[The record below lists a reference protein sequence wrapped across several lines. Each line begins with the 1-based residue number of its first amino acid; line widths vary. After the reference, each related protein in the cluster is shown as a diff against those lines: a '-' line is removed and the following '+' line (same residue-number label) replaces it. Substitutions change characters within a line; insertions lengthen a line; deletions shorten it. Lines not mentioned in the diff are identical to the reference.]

1 MDDKTQGSD
10 AGDRTFAGG
19 GGNPELT
26 QPSAGRPDDAERTL
40 PGSAPATPAPTPPA
54 LDATLANAART
65 LPGPAPQAVPK
76 GAAEAKPSGAK
87 VSAGAPRSAL
97 ADGQVIGGRFVVQK
111 ELGAGGM
118 GAVYAVKDTKIE
130 GRSVA
135 LKVLLPKYSRNT
147 QFRNLFFQEVR
158 AAQNFVSEHI
168 CQVRDTG
175 ETDDGRLYFTMDMV
189 EGESLRALLDRE
201 KLLGPRHAL
210 EIARQMLL
218 GLQSGHEKGYVHR
231 DVKPSNVMLA
241 ARIAKTDTNP
251 YGIGVRL
258 LDFGIAGIASEID
271 VGSRAGTVMYMSPEQ
286 AAGERLDPRSDLFA
300 VGVVLFEM
308 LSGRRP
314 FEGNTTQTLV
324 DSVMSTNLAERLDDV
339 PNLAKPLRALLE
351 KALQKDR
358 NRRFQSAGEFA
369 QAIVKS
375 SAYKLPVQVPAW
387 TWAVVAGAVGVAGFA
402 SFKAS
407 SAAGEVK
414 GLERELA
421 AVDARVV
428 DATTKAREEAS
439 SARQR
444 EVDEWKGKYDKELE
458 ARQAAEGTAKVA
470 RAERDAAKDALTEK
484 QNQLKDLEGQLERE
498 SQAKSLAETDV
509 RTNAQRIQELEK
521 TVAQLKEASA
531 ENDRTSKPEARLARS
546 FDELS
551 KVVESGFGESAQR
564 LIESDE
570 NVKALAADVLLA
582 DFLRALVQATA
593 LVETHKRSVDSGGK
607 PHLGAL
613 LEAETALL
621 KASERLV
628 AMEANPGTW
637 AKFQF
642 SGQTARERLAEG
654 QRLVSDLTAKID
666 AQQAASLRDVQAS
679 WTALQAKSPLADSAA
694 YFEHLEHYGSPEQ
707 LTESVQ
713 RLRTELVAQAQDGDV
728 LKPAPLAKA
737 TALPEWVRRIDAA
750 GLAGTAVTSDVRLFE
765 FGRRW
770 YDDDFTNDAFDWTKV
785 QLERPTA
792 PTSDWRQVL
801 RLQHALAQPGSAYP
815 TKKRGRFVLRELDSS
830 GKASW
835 IEGLDATP
843 ESEAA
848 ARNSWRITL
857 QTFNAEGRKD
867 QSGHELRMRRVD
879 ASVQSDD
886 GVQIYLDLRARDAGQ
901 RVEPL
906 PTLATVDVPAAVLA
920 SQELRTFR
928 SAWEEAPLGLCL
940 LVDTDNGQRKRW
952 FSPEFGLVREELAG
966 TRTRDLVYSR

>member
-10 AGDRTFAGG
+10 DGDRTLAGG
-19 GGNPELT
+19 GGAPDLT
-26 QPSAGRPDDAERTL
+26 QPSAGRADDAERTL
-40 PGSAPATPAPTPPA
+40 PGSAPATPASMPSA
-54 LDATLANAART
+54 ADATLANAART
-65 LPGPAPQAVPK
+65 LPGPAPSPSPQP
-76 GAAEAKPSGAK
+76 AAAAAKGAK
-87 VSAGAPRSAL
+87 VTVGAPRSAL
-97 ADGQVIGGRFVVQK
+97 ADGQVIGARFVVQK

-118 GAVYAVKDTKIE
+118 GAVYAVTDTKIE

-175 ETDDGRLYFTMDMV
+175 ETEDGRLYFTMDMI

-241 ARIAKTDTNP
+241 ARVAKTDTNP
-251 YGIGVRL
+251 YGVGVRL

-339 PNLAKPLRALLE
+339 PNLSKPLRVMLE

-375 SAYKLPVQVPAW
+375 SAYRLPVQVPAW
-387 TWAVVAGAVGVAGFA
+387 TWGLIAGAVGIAGFA
-402 SFKAS
+402 GYKAS
-407 SAAGEVK
+407 SAASEVK
-414 GLERELA
+414 DLEKQLA
-421 AVDARVV
+421 GENTRIV

-444 EVDEWKGKYDKELE
+444 DVDEWKGKYDGESKL
-458 ARQAAEGTAKVA
+458 RQAKEADALAARTAEK
-470 RAERDAAKDALTEK
+470 AAKDALTEN
-484 QNQLKDLEGQLERE
+484 QNEVTSLRGQLDRANAALTNKERSETDLEKQVRTLREQVDELERAN
-498 SQAKSLAETDV
+498 S
-509 RTNAQRIQELEK
+509 
-521 TVAQLKEASA
+521 
-531 ENDRTSKPEARLARS
+531 ENERTSKPEARLARS

-570 NVKALAADVLLA
+570 NDKALAADVLLA
-582 DFLRALVQATA
+582 DFLRSLVQATA
-593 LVETHKRSVDSGGK
+593 LVETHQRSVGSGGK

-613 LEAETALL
+613 LEAETALA

-642 SGQTARERLAEG
+642 SGQAPRERLAEG
-654 QRLVSDLTAKID
+654 RRLVSELSAKID

-679 WTALQAKSPLADSAA
+679 WTALQAKSPIGDSAA

-713 RLRTELVAQAQDGDV
+713 RLRAELLAQAQDGDV
-728 LKPAPLAKA
+728 LKSAVLTKA
-737 TALPEWVRRIDAA
+737 TALPEWIRRIDAA
-750 GLAGTAVTSDVRLFE
+750 GLATTSVTSDVRLFE
-765 FGRRW
+765 FARRW

-785 QLERPTA
+785 QLERATA

-801 RLQHALAQPGSAYP
+801 RLQHALAQPNSAYP
-815 TKKRGRFVLRELDSS
+815 TKKSGRVVLREVDNS
-830 GKASW
+830 GRVSW
-835 IEGLDATP
+835 IESLDATP
-843 ESEAA
+843 EGDGAA
-848 ARNSWRITL
+848 KGSWRIKL
-857 QTFNAEGRKD
+857 QTFSAEGRKD

-879 ASVQSDD
+879 YSVQSDD
-886 GVQIYLDLRARDAGQ
+886 GVQVYVDLRARAATQ

-906 PTLATVDVPAAVLA
+906 PALATVDVPAAVLA
-920 SQELRTFR
+920 SQELRTFA
-928 SAWEEAPLGLCL
+928 SAWAEAQLGLCL
-940 LVDTDNGQRKRW
+940 LVVTDNGQRKRW

-966 TRTRDLVYSR
+966 TLTRDLVYSR

>member
-10 AGDRTFAGG
+10 DGDRTLAGAGG
-19 GGNPELT
+19 APDLT

-40 PGSAPATPAPTPPA
+40 PGSAPAAAAPV
-54 LDATLANAART
+54 DATIANAART
-65 LPGPAPQAVPK
+65 LPGPAPQAAPQAA
-76 GAAEAKPSGAK
+76 GAAKGPK
-87 VSAGAPRSAL
+87 VTVGAPRSAL
-97 ADGQVIGGRFVVQK
+97 ADGQVIGARFVVQK

-175 ETDDGRLYFTMDMV
+175 ETEDGRLYFTMDMI

-241 ARIAKTDTNP
+241 ARVAKTDTNP
-251 YGIGVRL
+251 HGVGVRL

-314 FEGNTTQTLV
+314 FEGNTTQTMV
-324 DSVMSTNLAERLDDV
+324 DSVMSTNLSERLDDV
-339 PNLAKPLRALLE
+339 PNLSKPLRALLE

-375 SAYKLPVQVPAW
+375 SAYRVPVQVPAW
-387 TWAVVAGAVGVAGFA
+387 AWAVVAGAVGIAGFA
-402 SFKAS
+402 GYKAS
-407 SAAGEVK
+407 AAAGEVK
-414 GLERELA
+414 GLEKELA
-421 AVDARVV
+421 AVDARLVE
-428 DATTKAREEAS
+428 AATKAREEAS

-444 EVDEWKGKYDKELE
+444 EVDEWKAKHASELS
-458 ARQAAEGTAKVA
+458 ARQAAETAA
-470 RAERDAAKDALTEK
+470 AAALAEKNSADKTLKEK
-484 QNQLKDLEGQLERE
+484 QNEVENLAGQLSAER
-498 SQAKSLAETDV
+498 QAKNLVETAKQ
-509 RTNAQRIQELEK
+509 TQEQRIQELEK
-521 TVAQLKEASA
+521 TVAQLKEANT
-531 ENDRTSKPEARLARS
+531 EIERTSKPEARLARS
-546 FDELS
+546 FDELA

-564 LIESDE
+564 LLASDE

-582 DFLRALVQATA
+582 DFLNSLVQATA
-593 LVETHKRSVDSGGK
+593 LVETHQRSVGAGGK

-613 LEAETALL
+613 LEAETALV
-621 KASERLV
+621 KATERLV
-628 AMEANPGTW
+628 AMEANPGAW
-637 AKFQF
+637 AQFQF
-642 SGQTARERLAEG
+642 VGQAARERLAEG
-654 QRLVSDLTAKID
+654 RRLVAELSTKID

-679 WTALQAKSPLADSAA
+679 WTALQAKSPISDSAA

-713 RLRTELVAQAQDGDV
+713 RLRAELVAQAQDGDT
-728 LKPAPLAKA
+728 LKPAVLAKA

-750 GLAGTAVTSDVRLFE
+750 GLATSSVTSDVRLFE
-765 FGRRW
+765 FARRW
-770 YDDDFTNDAFDWTKV
+770 YDDDFANDAFDWTKV
-785 QLERPTA
+785 QLERATA

-801 RLQHALAQPGSAYP
+801 RLQHTLAQANSAYP
-815 TKKRGRFVLRELDSS
+815 TKKSGRVVLREVDNS
-830 GKASW
+830 GRVSW
-835 IEGLDATP
+835 IESLDATP
-843 ESEAA
+843 EGDGAA
-848 ARNSWRITL
+848 KGSWRIKL
-857 QTFNAEGRKD
+857 QTFSAEGRKD

-879 ASVQSDD
+879 YSVQSDD
-886 GVQIYLDLRARDAGQ
+886 GVQIYLDLRSRAATQ

-906 PTLATVDVPAAVLA
+906 PTLANVDVPAAVLA
-920 SQELRTFR
+920 AQELRTFR

-940 LVDTDNGQRKRW
+940 LVTTDNGQRKRW

-966 TRTRDLVYSR
+966 TLTRDLVYSR